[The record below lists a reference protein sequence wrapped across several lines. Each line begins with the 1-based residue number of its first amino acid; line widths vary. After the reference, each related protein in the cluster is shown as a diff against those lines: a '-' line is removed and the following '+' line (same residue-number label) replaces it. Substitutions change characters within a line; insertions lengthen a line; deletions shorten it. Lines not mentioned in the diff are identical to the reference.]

1 MPVYLVENP
10 PRVRQYRS
18 PRRERPS
25 GVVVVHTAESF
36 PDEVG
41 PDTGAENVARFIELR
56 TNHGSYHDL
65 VDSDSIIQMVRY
77 SDEAFHDATGSN
89 PHSYGVSAATQAAK
103 WRELGDDWVDAT
115 VRNMARATARYAR
128 WVKTHY
134 GIVIPARRI
143 TRAESENRKPGF
155 ISHAERDPDRRTD
168 PGRHFPWGDFLGYY
182 ADEMEDDMT
191 PEQAKQLDTIFSRV
205 STMFSVLNSYDDAKI
220 QRPDA
225 DGTSGMRWA
234 LQRVWEDTHRLSSP
248 VVAWE
253 DGEKHTIVHTLSW
266 LQRSNH
272 ALMSAQEGLD
282 TAAILAKLDEVAG
295 ADAARDQ
302 AVLDAITALE
312 SGDADAA
319 LARLRDLL
327 NAALSTDTD

>member
-10 PRVRQYRS
+10 PRIRQYRS

-115 VRNMARATARYAR
+115 VRNMARATARYAT
-128 WVKTHY
+128 WLHEHY

-143 TRAESENRKPGF
+143 TRAESEHRKPGF

-168 PGRHFPWGDFLGYY
+168 PGRYFPWDDFLGYY
-182 ADEMEDDMT
+182 ADEMNGDDMPT
-191 PEQAKQLDTIFSRV
+191 VREIWYDDMIEAPPGYNDPDNPTWSPASVIRSAQLYSRIGAERGAKTLTELAAIRAAVNAEPVDVAELASELAPLLVGPIVAELGNETGITEEQAERV
-205 STMFSVLNSYDDAKI
+205 LRRVLGS
-220 QRPDA
+220 
-225 DGTSGMRWA
+225 
-234 LQRVWEDTHRLSSP
+234 
-248 VVAWE
+248 
-253 DGEKHTIVHTLSW
+253 
-266 LQRSNH
+266 
-272 ALMSAQEGLD
+272 
-282 TAAILAKLDEVAG
+282 
-295 ADAARDQ
+295 
-302 AVLDAITALE
+302 
-312 SGDADAA
+312 
-319 LARLRDLL
+319 L
-327 NAALSTDTD
+327 ND